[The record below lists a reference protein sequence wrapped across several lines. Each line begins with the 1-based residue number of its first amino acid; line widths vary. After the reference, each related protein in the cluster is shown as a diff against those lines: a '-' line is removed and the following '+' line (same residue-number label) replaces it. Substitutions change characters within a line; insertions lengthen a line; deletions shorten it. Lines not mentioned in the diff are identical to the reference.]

1 MATEPVVAGLKLISS
16 PAPLALLAVSGG
28 QSFEVTPKNVVAAD
42 AMQAKPLLGPPEQ
55 TRPRLQVTP
64 APQSLVTEVQLSPP
78 GQSVSKRQLVAVV
91 TLQLPSQGRYWR
103 APLSQKPPQV
113 GQGFCV
119 PWPKPPP
126 AHSCW

>member
-1 MATEPVVAGLKLISS
+1 MATEPVVAGKKLISS

-55 TRPRLQVTP
+55 TRPSLQATP
-64 APQSLVTEVQLSPP
+64 APQSLVAEVQLSPP

-91 TLQLPSQGRYWR
+91 TLQLPSQRRYWR

-113 GQGFCV
+113 GQGFCG
-119 PWPKPPP
+119 
-126 AHSCW
+126 S